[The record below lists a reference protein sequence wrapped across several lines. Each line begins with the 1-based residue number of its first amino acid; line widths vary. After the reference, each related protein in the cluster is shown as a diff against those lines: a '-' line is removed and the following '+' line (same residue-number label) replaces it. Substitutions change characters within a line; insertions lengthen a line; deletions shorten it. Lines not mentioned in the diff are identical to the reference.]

1 MKKYFVIAILAV
13 IATSSYYCTKKSNE
27 PLVAD
32 HEEHLEIDKAATG
45 SGCTCPAGYASCS
58 ADCWF
63 SDCCICWDPKRE
75 TGGCGCWLGVSS
87 CKTAPIGSTSGASTA
102 VKTIR
107 FYPDRFSSY
116 LNYLKQ
122 FGVSTTALSNSITT
136 MSAAGQSG
144 VNSKGNFVLVKPGDY
159 DQFFAAYESYINT
172 LSREQ
177 QSAVS
182 NYIATLK

>member
-1 MKKYFVIAILAV
+1 
-13 IATSSYYCTKKSNE
+13 
-27 PLVAD
+27 
-32 HEEHLEIDKAATG
+32 
-45 SGCTCPAGYASCS
+45 
-58 ADCWF
+58 
-63 SDCCICWDPKRE
+63 
-75 TGGCGCWLGVSS
+75 
-87 CKTAPIGSTSGASTA
+87 
-102 VKTIR
+102 
-107 FYPDRFSSY
+107 
-116 LNYLKQ
+116 
-122 FGVSTTALSNSITT
+122 